1 MTSTYMESIFPA
13 DWILGFERMQQW
25 TMEWVNSYCALSF
38 GVNMNIPHLHISDIK
53 LQSVHTKNT
62 LSILAGETWV
72 NNKTYFAL
80 DQINPR
86 L

>member
-62 LSILAGETWV
+62 LSILAGET
-72 NNKTYFAL
+72 
-80 DQINPR
+80 
-86 L
+86 